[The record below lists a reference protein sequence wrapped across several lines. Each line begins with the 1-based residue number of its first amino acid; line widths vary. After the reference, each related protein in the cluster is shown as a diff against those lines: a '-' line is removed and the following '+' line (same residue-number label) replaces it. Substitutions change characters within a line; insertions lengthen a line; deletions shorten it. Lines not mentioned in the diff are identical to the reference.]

1 MSKLFSCDS
10 LTSRRNVEERLIIDT
25 EVSVR
30 KKMMN
35 FDYWGIF
42 NKYIKQNIIMAVLR
56 KVAFIQLTFA
66 DKSIM

>member
-25 EVSVR
+25 EVSIK

-42 NKYIKQNIIMAVLR
+42 NEYIKQNIIMAVLR

>member
-25 EVSVR
+25 EVSIK

-42 NKYIKQNIIMAVLR
+42 NEYIKQNIIMAVLR
-56 KVAFIQLTFA
+56 KEAFIQLTFA